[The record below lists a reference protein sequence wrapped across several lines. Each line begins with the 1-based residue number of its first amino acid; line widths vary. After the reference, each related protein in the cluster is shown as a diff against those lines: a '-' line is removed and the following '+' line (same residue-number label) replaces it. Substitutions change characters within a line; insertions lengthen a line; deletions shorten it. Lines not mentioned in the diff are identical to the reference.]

1 MNPKETLN
9 LLAKNTT
16 VYQSFS
22 GLTKRSQL
30 KVSWEIFRSQT
41 QIIFS
46 KKFIWAMGLVAAY
59 FILIYFLNYFEEI
72 HERMELEDLL
82 WFLQW
87 PLCGLALYLNMQL
100 ISSEKENRTLEVLF
114 TTAGSRYKVWL
125 LRVGTL
131 NLILL
136 LVAFSLSFLTFFTFS
151 DLPILAMALNCFVPG
166 FFIGAITL
174 YLSVKFRS
182 GFAAAMGTILFLL
195 LSMILFGAL
204 DLEDTRYP
212 LFFNYYDIPR
222 NIDPGTWYLW
232 MWQNRITVVILGVLL
247 QFFTLRGL
255 EGRERLLR

>member
-87 PLCGLALYLNMQL
+87 PLCGLALYVNMQL

-136 LVAFSLSFLTFFTFS
+136 LVAFSLSLLTFFTFS
-151 DLPILAMALNCFVPG
+151 DLPILAMAMNSFVPS
-166 FFIGAITL
+166 FLVGAVTL

-182 GFAAAMGTILFLL
+182 GFAAAMVTGLFLWL
-195 LSMILFGAL
+195 NMIFFDA
-204 DLEDTRYP
+204 LEDTRYP

>member
-1 MNPKETLN
+1 MNPKDTLN

-22 GLTKRSQL
+22 GLTKGSQL
-30 KVSWEIFRSQT
+30 KVIWEILRSQV

-46 KKFIWAMGLVAAY
+46 KKFIWAMAVVLAY
-59 FILIYFLNYFEEI
+59 FITFYFINYFREI
-72 HERMELEDLL
+72 YERMELEDLL
-82 WFLQW
+82 WFLEW

-136 LVAFSLSFLTFFTFS
+136 LVALSLSFLTFFTFS
-151 DLPILAMALNCFVPG
+151 DLPILAMAMNSFVPG

-182 GFAAAMGTILFLL
+182 GFAAAMVTGLFLWL
-195 LSMILFGAL
+195 NLIFFDA
-204 DLEDTRYP
+204 LEDTRYS

-232 MWQNRITVVILGVLL
+232 MWQNRITIVTLGVLL

>member
-1 MNPKETLN
+1 MNPKDTLN

-16 VYQSFS
+16 IYQSFS
-22 GLTKRSQL
+22 GLTKKNQL
-30 KVSWEIFRSQT
+30 KVTWEIFRSQV

-46 KKFIWAMGLVAAY
+46 KKFTWAMAVVLGY
-59 FILIYFLNYFEEI
+59 FITIYFTNYFEEI

-136 LVAFSLSFLTFFTFS
+136 LVAFSLSCLTFFTFS
-151 DLPILAMALNCFVPG
+151 DLPILTMAMNSFVPG
-166 FFIGAITL
+166 FFTGAVTL

-182 GFAAAMGTILFLL
+182 GFAAAMVTILFLL
-195 LSMILFGAL
+195 LNIMFFSAL
-204 DLEDTRYP
+204 QDTRYP
-212 LFFNYYDIPR
+212 LFFNYYDIPH

-232 MWQNRITVVILGVLL
+232 MWQNRITIMVLAVLL

-255 EGRERLLR
+255 QARERLLR

>member
-22 GLTKRSQL
+22 GLTKKSQL
-30 KVSWEIFRSQT
+30 KVIWEILRSQV
-41 QIIFS
+41 QILFS
-46 KKFIWAMGLVAAY
+46 KKFIWAMAVVLGY
-59 FILIYFLNYFEEI
+59 FITIYFINYFEEI

-87 PLCGLALYLNMQL
+87 PLFALALYLNMQL

-195 LSMILFGAL
+195 LSMILFGVL

-255 EGRERLLR
+255 EGRERLLQ

>member
-22 GLTKRSQL
+22 GLTKGSQL

-59 FILIYFLNYFEEI
+59 FILIYCLNYFEEI

-87 PLCGLALYLNMQL
+87 PLFALALYLNMQL

-255 EGRERLLR
+255 EGRERLLQ